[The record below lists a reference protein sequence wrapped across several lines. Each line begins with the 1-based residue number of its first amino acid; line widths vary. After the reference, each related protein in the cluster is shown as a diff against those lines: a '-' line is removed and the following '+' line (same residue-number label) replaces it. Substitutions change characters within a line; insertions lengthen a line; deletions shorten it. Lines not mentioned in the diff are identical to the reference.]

1 MNLTLYLNRLV
12 SSSRYG
18 LSAEMGSSIPFRAK
32 FRSLQSLQTRP
43 TRREARGS
51 AAAQQRSS
59 TAAQQP
65 PSAPALPPGGAV
77 RPSSA
82 QRSAAPP
89 GADNATSAALRERRF
104 SGVGDGAAHFS
115 QARADIAAVKSSW
128 QRAVTEPMNPSGCRA
143 DAARTARVNADN
155 HQQAEGPN
163 ARGATAQLS

>member
-18 LSAEMGSSIPFRAK
+18 LSAEMGSSVPFRAK

-51 AAAQQRSS
+51 A
-59 TAAQQP
+59 AAQQP

-143 DAARTARVNADN
+143 DAARTARVSADN

>member
-12 SSSRYG
+12 SSSDGKLR
-18 LSAEMGSSIPFRAK
+18 P
-32 FRSLQSLQTRP
+32 LQSKVQIAAVLTDPFHSQR
-43 TRREARGS
+43 S
-51 AAAQQRSS
+51 AGQRSS

-115 QARADIAAVKSSW
+115 QARADIAAVKSGG
-128 QRAVTEPMNPSGCRA
+128 QRAVIEPMNPSGCRA
-143 DAARTARVNADN
+143 DAARTARVSADN

-163 ARGATAQLS
+163 ARGAAAQRS